1 MSKMSTGRA
10 AAILAA
16 AFLAL
21 PLAAADDDALR
32 KDLAAV
38 IALQGLPCGQVVSV
52 KRQGDNDYVAACSDG
67 NRYHVFVNA
76 QGRVVAQ
83 KQD

>member
-1 MSKMSTGRA
+1 MMQILNGRA
-10 AAILAA
+10 ATILTA
-16 AFLAL
+16 AFLAM
-21 PLAAADDDALR
+21 PLAAADDEALR
-32 KDLAAV
+32 KDLTAV
-38 IALQGLPCGQVVSV
+38 IALQGLPCGQVVGV
-52 KRQGDNDYVAACSDG
+52 KRQGDNDYVASCSDG